1 MKGLIYRELY
11 LAKRSY
17 FTGLFVTLAVM
28 IVGILVR
35 LSTIY
40 GNLAKLDGDSF
51 RIMDVYTYNIFM
63 YLPLIAAL
71 CTLMSDHGVIIG
83 DSKCRFGVFSYTL
96 PVSDVKLAAVKYVI
110 PIGSAVASVGIGVLN
125 AAIICG
131 ISGKSLSAGI
141 MKIILIITAIC
152 VFVSSLSIPL
162 LTRFKVKTV
171 TDALSLGLM
180 GIVVLIMWLNMDRL
194 REWFGQFTDENG
206 DITDTELLM
215 EKVTEKAAMIRDIA
229 AEIAPF
235 VIIISLAAGFAATV
249 MLYKRRVK

>member
-11 LAKRSY
+11 LAKRSC

-40 GNLAKLDGDSF
+40 GNLAKLDEEAF

-71 CTLMSDHGVIIG
+71 CTLMSDHGIIIG

-162 LTRFKVKTV
+162 LKVKAAA
-171 TDALSLGLM
+171 DAFSMGLM

-249 MLYKRRVK
+249 ILYKRRVK

>member
-11 LAKRSY
+11 LAKKSY

-40 GNLAKLDGDSF
+40 GNLAKLDEDALF
-51 RIMDVYTYNIFM
+51 IVDIYTYNIFM

-71 CTLMSDHGVIIG
+71 CTLMTDHGVIIG
-83 DSKCRFGVFSYTL
+83 DSKCRFGVFAYTL
-96 PVSDVKLAAVKYVI
+96 PVSDVKLAAVKFII
-110 PIGSAVASVGIGVLN
+110 PIGSAVVSVGIGILN
-125 AAIICG
+125 AAMICG
-131 ISGKSLSAGI
+131 ISGKALNAGI

-152 VFVSSLSIPL
+152 VFISSMSIPL

-171 TDALSLGLM
+171 TDVFSIGLI
-180 GIVVLIMWLNMDRL
+180 GIVVLILWLNMDRL
-194 REWFGQFTDENG
+194 KEWFGQFTDESG
-206 DITDTELLM
+206 DIIDPKLLI
-215 EKVTEKAAMIRDIA
+215 EQVTEKAVVLRDIA